1 MQEWISQTLAS
12 PTLSFAVVAA
22 AFLLG
27 VAGAVTNCCN
37 LPVLAAVAGYSG
49 SLGGSGVRRR
59 HVVTGGLFFMLGT
72 IVALAAIGTVAGFVS
87 QTVGSSLGR
96 YWKLFAGL
104 VMVLLGLTS
113 LGLLPF
119 SLPKLGLARTAAPKD
134 PRGAMLFGFA
144 LGGGLTACSAGCN
157 PALFVALG
165 IVTLQGRAAWGAA
178 ILGVFAVGYSLP
190 VAAGLIG
197 LGLGFGRLSSAVQR
211 SAPVIKIV
219 AGGLLVGVGF
229 YLLATA

>member
-12 PTLSFAVVAA
+12 PTLSVTVIAA

-27 VAGAVTNCCN
+27 LVGAVTNCCN
-37 LPVLAAVAGYSG
+37 LPVVAAVAGYSG
-49 SLGGSGVRRR
+49 TLGEKKGRRR
-59 HVVTGGLFFMLGT
+59 DVVTGGLFFMLGT
-72 IVALAAIGTVAGFVS
+72 IIALAVIGSVAGFVS

-96 YWKLFAGL
+96 YWKLFSGL
-104 VMVLLGLTS
+104 VMILLGITS

-119 SLPKLGLARTAAPKD
+119 GLPKLGLASRVMPNG
-134 PRGAMLFGFA
+134 PRGAMLFGLA
-144 LGGGLTACSAGCN
+144 MGGGLTACSAGCN

-165 IVTLQGRAAWGAA
+165 MATLQGRTVWGTA

-190 VAAGLIG
+190 VAAGMIG
-197 LGLGFGRLSSAVQR
+197 LGLGLDRLSSAVQK

-219 AGGLLVGVGF
+219 AGCLLTGVGL
-229 YLLATA
+229 YLLATM

>member
-1 MQEWISQTLAS
+1 M
-12 PTLSFAVVAA
+12 
-22 AFLLG
+22 
-27 VAGAVTNCCN
+27 
-37 LPVLAAVAGYSG
+37 LAAVAGYSG
-49 SLGGSGVRRR
+49 SLGGSGGRRR
-59 HVVTGGLFFMLGT
+59 DVVTGGLFFMLGT

-87 QTVGSSLGR
+87 QTVGSSLGK

-104 VMVLLGLTS
+104 VMILLGITS

-119 SLPKLGLARTAAPKD
+119 GIPKLGLASRAVPKG

-165 IVTLQGRAAWGAA
+165 MATLQGRTAWGPA

-197 LGLGFGRLSSAVQR
+197 LGLGLGKLSSAVQR

-219 AGGLLVGVGF
+219 TGSLLVGVGF